1 MNRKLG
7 WWFSVLTASAC
18 AHAFGQDTLRSD
30 SIDDLFQHGK
40 YEVSLSSGVLFSPIG
55 ADRNR
60 PTLNYTLSGLQFGWM
75 LTDVDHSA
83 LFSGNLEVAGEIIGG
98 AAFDGPGNYLAGI
111 TAWARYNFVQSH
123 WRVIPYLQG
132 GAGLE
137 AIDMDSELVGGGFAF
152 NLNFAVGA
160 RYLVAKNW
168 SINAECLYQHLSNAT
183 IYKHDVGINAVG
195 PMLSVSYFF

>member
-7 WWFSVLTASAC
+7 WRFSVLTVLAC
-18 AHAFGQDTLRSD
+18 ARAFGQSD
-30 SIDDLFQHGK
+30 SPDDLFQRGK
-40 YEVSLSSGVLFSPIG
+40 YELSLSSGFLFSPIG

-60 PTLNYTLSGLQFGWM
+60 PTLNYTLSGLELGWM
-75 LTDVDHSA
+75 VTDVDQRGW
-83 LFSGNLEVAGEIIGG
+83 FPGNLELAGQIMGG

-111 TAWARYNFVQSH
+111 TVWARYNFVPQH

-132 GAGLE
+132 GAGIE
-137 AIDMDSELVGGGFAF
+137 GIDMDSRLVGGGFAF
-152 NLNFAVGA
+152 NLNIGAGA

-183 IYKHDVGINAVG
+183 IYSHDIGINAVG